1 MNFMKLYRSFICT
14 NLIFINVHVYYV
26 FIFISE
32 SDTKLF
38 RIQFLVSNLIIR
50 STIPS
55 INMIS
60 ISSPSL
66 NDNII
71 HVGSFLIISINVSI
85 SDYPQFV

>member
-1 MNFMKLYRSFICT
+1 MKLYRSFICT
-14 NLIFINVHVYYV
+14 SLIFINVHVHYV
-26 FIFISE
+26 SIFISE

-38 RIQFLVSNLIIR
+38 RIEFLVSILIIR
-50 STIPS
+50 TTIPS
-55 INMIS
+55 IYMIS

-71 HVGSFLIISINVSI
+71 HMDSFLIISINVSI

>member
-1 MNFMKLYRSFICT
+1 MY
-14 NLIFINVHVYYV
+14 INVHNNVYYV

-32 SDTKLF
+32 SHNKLL
-38 RIQFLVSNLIIR
+38 RIHFLVSILIIR
-50 STIPS
+50 SIIPS
-55 INMIS
+55 IYMIS

-71 HVGSFLIISINVSI
+71 HVGSFLIIVINISI

>member
-1 MNFMKLYRSFICT
+1 MKLYRSFICI

>member
-1 MNFMKLYRSFICT
+1 MKLYRSFICT
-14 NLIFINVHVYYV
+14 SLIFINVHVHYV

-38 RIQFLVSNLIIR
+38 RIEFLVSILIIR
-50 STIPS
+50 TTIPS
-55 INMIS
+55 IYMIS

-71 HVGSFLIISINVSI
+71 HMGSFLIISINVSI

>member
-1 MNFMKLYRSFICT
+1 MKLYRSFICT

-38 RIQFLVSNLIIR
+38 RIQFLVSILIIR

-55 INMIS
+55 IYMIS

-71 HVGSFLIISINVSI
+71 HVGSFLIIFINVSI

>member
-1 MNFMKLYRSFICT
+1 MKLYRSFICT